1 MKFYSRT
8 QIRRLDN
15 GMEIYVLPR
24 TGGTVMAECYIRTG
38 SIHEG
43 RFLGCGLSHFLEHML
58 FQGCKGYPGTAVA
71 DTLGKAGCS
80 VNAYTSFDRTVYHA
94 KGGAEKLPLI
104 LEILSSM
111 VRYPELPQ
119 ERFNAEREVILRE
132 YDRTQDDPSRQLQ
145 ETFFK
150 TLFLRHPMRIP
161 IIGRKEMISQVTR
174 DMAMNY
180 HAERYTPGRC
190 FWVITGAADP
200 DTVFE
205 LLESRLGS
213 WQANYLE
220 EIPPFPDEPQQIAP
234 RTAEFVFPDTVARLT
249 LGLKLPPKALVDMP
263 ATDILFGLLGM
274 GSASRMNRKFELE
287 NPLALGVRSFC
298 YTLPGS
304 GVAGITAVAAPDK
317 LGRLEKAIRK
327 ELEKVANGDI
337 STAEIRREK
346 TQQSA
351 EYLRQLE
358 DLEHISAIIGSGV
371 LDCGNPDFGD
381 VYQAKLDRTTPEQIR
396 EIAKICL
403 KEEQFCITRQL
414 PSKQTPGK
422 KQSVKKPRTELEKLP
437 VSHQIPVLYL
447 PEHSIPLI
455 HFSMIFPGGIIF
467 ENPEKSGTTKLLQ
480 ALLGAGSSQHS
491 ESEILTLF
499 DSFGAE
505 FSVNAGANS
514 FLVDLNAPRKSFAK
528 AFALL
533 KEILTSPRFEQR
545 EFEREKSRM
554 IELLAS
560 RKTAALETA
569 FDRTKK
575 LLLGNHPVAAGSY
588 GTTESLER
596 LEVSDIASYYTQIT
610 NIHRTAAGFSGDI
623 SREEVVQ
630 YAEELLKSMSFSE
643 EELIFPQE
651 PSFPEASIT
660 EDIRL
665 AREQTAVIVALKGE
679 RLSNPRTHLIFQL
692 LNASE
697 NGLSAKLFKRIRE
710 DNALAYAV
718 GMDMAG
724 GFHPGWFAFYAQT
737 RCDRMED
744 TTSLLKSEISRLGT
758 VGLDQEEFESAR
770 ERILFKTLKCQDS
783 SSGRLYNA
791 LLDIFYHPDT
801 IPDQG
806 KEIEI
811 LKNLTLEEVNSLLR
825 ATFADAVT
833 VSVRAG
839 KIPEYS

>member
-1 MKFYSRT
+1 MNFYSRT

-24 TGGTVMAECYIRTG
+24 PCGTVMAECYIRTG

-43 RFLGCGLSHFLEHML
+43 SFLGCGLSHFLEHML

-94 KGGAEKLPLI
+94 RGSAEKLPLI
-104 LEILSSM
+104 LEVISTM
-111 VRYPELPQ
+111 VRFPELPL

-132 YDRTQDDPSRQLQ
+132 YDRTQDDPARRLQ
-145 ETFFK
+145 ETFFN

-174 DMAMNY
+174 DMAFDY
-180 HAERYTPGRC
+180 HARRYTPGRC
-190 FWVITGAADP
+190 FWVITGAVEP
-200 DTVFE
+200 ESVFE
-205 LLESRLGS
+205 LLESHLGS
-213 WQANYLE
+213 WQEKHLE
-220 EIPPFPDEPQQIAP
+220 EQPPFPEEPQQIAP
-234 RTAEFVFPDTVARLT
+234 RIQEFVFPDTVSRLT
-249 LGLKLPPKALVDMP
+249 LGLKLPAQALTDMP
-263 ATDILFGLLGM
+263 AADILFGLLGM
-274 GSASRMNRKFELE
+274 GAASRLTRKFELE
-287 NPLALGVRSFC
+287 NPLALGIRSFC
-298 YTLPGS
+298 YTLPGT
-304 GVAGITAVAAPDK
+304 GVAGVTAVAAPEK
-317 LGRLEKAIRK
+317 LAKLEKGIRK

-358 DLEHISAIIGSGV
+358 DLEHISSIIGSGV
-371 LDCGNPDFGD
+371 LECGNPDFGD
-381 VYQAKLDRTTPEQIR
+381 VYREKLEKTTPDQIR
-396 EIAKICL
+396 NMAEICL
-403 KEEQFCITRQL
+403 KEDQFCIVR
-414 PSKQTPGK
+414 QTPAQRTSAGTKTAK
-422 KQSVKKPRTELEKLP
+422 KSSSELVKLS
-437 VSHQIPVLYL
+437 VSHKIPVLLL

-455 HFSMIFPGGIIF
+455 HFSMIFPGGTIF
-467 ENPEKSGTTKLLQ
+467 EDPEKSGTVKLLQ
-480 ALLGAGSSQHS
+480 ALLGAGTARHS

-514 FLVDLNAPRKSFAK
+514 LIVDLNAPRKSFAK
-528 AFALL
+528 AFALV
-533 KEILTSPRFEQR
+533 KEILTESNFDKTV
-545 EFEREKSRM
+545 FEREKDRM
-554 IELLAS
+554 LELLAS

-569 FDRTKK
+569 FDRTKL
-575 LLLGNHPVAAGSY
+575 LLLGKHPIASGSH
-588 GTTESLER
+588 GTQESLER
-596 LEVSDIASYYTQIT
+596 LNLDDISDFFRKAV

-623 SREEVVQ
+623 TQEEAVK
-630 YAEELLKSMSFSE
+630 YAEDLLSSMTFDDKELV
-643 EELIFPQE
+643 FPQE
-651 PSFPEASIT
+651 PVFPSVSAV
-660 EDIRL
+660 EDIPL
-665 AREQTAVIVALKGE
+665 SREQTAVIAAIKGE
-679 RLSNPRTHLIFQL
+679 RLSDPKTHLIYQL
-692 LNASE
+692 LSAAE

-744 TTSLLKSEISRLGT
+744 TNALLISEIRRLGAE
-758 VGLDQEEFESAR
+758 GLDQEEFESAR

-783 SSGRLYNA
+783 VSGRLYNA
-791 LLDIFYHPDT
+791 LLEVFYHPDT
-801 IPDQG
+801 LPDSSR
-806 KEIEI
+806 EIEI
-811 LKNLTLEEVNSLLR
+811 LKQLTLEEVNAVIRSS
-825 ATFADAVT
+825 FADAVT

-839 KIPEYS
+839 KIPERS

>member
-1 MKFYSRT
+1 MNFYSRT
-8 QIRRLDN
+8 QVRRLDN

-24 TGGTVMAECYIRTG
+24 PGGTVMAECYIRTG

-43 RFLGCGLSHFLEHML
+43 SFLGCGLSHFLEHML

-111 VRYPELPQ
+111 VRFPELPQ
-119 ERFNAEREVILRE
+119 ARFNAEREVILRE

-180 HAERYTPGRC
+180 HAQRYTPGRC

-213 WQANYLE
+213 WQAKNLE
-220 EIPPFPDEPQQIAP
+220 EMPPFPEEPQQIAP
-234 RTAEFVFPDTVARLT
+234 RVTEFVFPDTVARLT
-249 LGLKLPPKALVDMP
+249 LGLKLPEQALTDMP

-274 GSASRMNRKFELE
+274 GAASRMNRKFELE

-317 LGRLEKAIRK
+317 LGKLEKGIRK

-358 DLEHISAIIGSGV
+358 DLEHISSIIGAGI

-381 VYQAKLDRTTPEQIR
+381 FYQKKLDRTTPEQIR

-403 KEEQFCITRQL
+403 QEEQFCIIRQL
-414 PSKQTPGK
+414 SSQRTSAPKQLAEK
-422 KQSVKKPRTELEKLP
+422 KSATLTKLP
-437 VSHQIPVLYL
+437 VSHLIPVLHL
-447 PEHSIPLI
+447 PEHSIPMI

-467 ENPEKSGTTKLLQ
+467 ENPEKSGMTKLLQ
-480 ALLGAGSSQHS
+480 ALLGAGSAQHS

-533 KEILTSPRFEQR
+533 KEILTAPRFEQR
-545 EFEREKSRM
+545 EFEREKTRM
-554 IELLAS
+554 LELLAS

-569 FDRTKK
+569 FDRTKE
-575 LLLGNHPVAAGSY
+575 LLLGKHPIAAGSH
-588 GTTESLER
+588 GTEASLER
-596 LEVSDIASYYTQIT
+596 LKVSDIVSYYAQIT

-623 SREEVVQ
+623 SQEEAMQ
-630 YAEELLKSMSFSE
+630 YASDLLNSMSFDE
-643 EELIFPQE
+643 QELIFPQE
-651 PSFPEASIT
+651 PCFPDSSVT
-660 EDIRL
+660 EDIPL
-665 AREQTAVIVALKGE
+665 SREQTAVIVAIKGE
-679 RLSNPRTHLIFQL
+679 RLSDPRTHLVFQM
-692 LNASE
+692 LNAAE

-718 GMDMAG
+718 GMDMSG

-744 TTSLLKSEISRLGT
+744 TTLLLKSEIRRLEAE
-758 VGLDQEEFESAR
+758 GLDQEEFESAR
-770 ERILFKTLKCQDS
+770 ERILFKTLKYQDS
-783 SSGRLYNA
+783 CSGRLYNA

-801 IPDQG
+801 LPDPG

-811 LKNLTLEEVNSLLR
+811 LKSLTLEEVNDIIR
-825 ATFADAVT
+825 ATFTDAVT

-839 KIPEYS
+839 KMPERA